1 MKKTFFRLAVLF
13 NTFLITTVLASCE
26 KAIIEDKKE
35 CNVIV
40 NISSSDF
47 NYEFEEDSSF
57 TRASDKTIFEAG
69 INRISLS
76 VFDSYGELVFKTS
89 KNESVDVDD
98 FSQISCS
105 LSPGDYSF
113 VVVAHK
119 ANGNEEDAADISATD
134 KATISTSKLLKTF
147 AVNQSVTVIADQSN
161 YVTIDLGKRIS
172 SQFTLKL
179 QDDQPEEVV
188 SCQIIMNP
196 AGTNTTDLLFNPSTG
211 LAYDSYL
218 FKNEFQRSVT
228 SNNSFRNN
236 TLALHC
242 LVTENPQNVD
252 IKINMKDANGSVV
265 KSRTLKN
272 VPMAP
277 HRVTRATGNF
287 FDSSTRSTF
296 LFDLEDD
303 PVYDITLQGE

>member
-47 NYEFEEDSSF
+47 NYEFEEDSSS

-105 LSPGDYSF
+105 LSPGEYSF

-147 AVNQSVTVIADQSN
+147 AVNQSVTIIADQAN

-172 SQFTLKL
+172 SQFILLL
-179 QDDQPEEVV
+179 QDDQPEEVAL
-188 SCQIIMNP
+188 CQIVVNP
-196 AGTNTTDLLFNPSTG
+196 AGTATTDFVFNPSTG
-211 LAYDSYL
+211 FAHDTYL
-218 FKNEFQRSVT
+218 FKNEFQRSIMYGD
-228 SNNSFRNN
+228 SFMNNQ
-236 TLALHC
+236 LGLHC
-242 LVTENPQNVD
+242 FVTENPQNVD
-252 IKINMKDANGSVV
+252 IQINMKDANGSVV

-303 PVYDITLQGE
+303 PVYNINLQGE

>member
-1 MKKTFFRLAVLF
+1 MKKTFFRLAVLL

-147 AVNQSVTVIADQSN
+147 AVNQSVTVIADQAN

-252 IKINMKDANGSVV
+252 IKIIMKDANGSVV

>member
-1 MKKTFFRLAVLF
+1 MKKTFFRLAVLL

-35 CNVIV
+35 GNVIV
-40 NISSSDF
+40 NITSSDI
-47 NYEFEEDSSF
+47 NYYFDEDISS
-57 TRASDKTIFEAG
+57 TRTSDKNIYEAG

-76 VFDSYGELVFKTS
+76 VFDSYGELAFKTS
-89 KNESVDVDD
+89 RNESVDVDD
-98 FSQISCS
+98 FGQIACS

-119 ANGNEEDAADISATD
+119 ANGNKEDAADISATD
-134 KATISTSKLLKTF
+134 KATISTAKLLKTF
-147 AVNQSVTVIADQSN
+147 AVNQSVTVIADQPN
-161 YVTIDLGKRIS
+161 FVTIDLGKRIS
-172 SQFTLKL
+172 SQFTLLLK
-179 QDDQPEEVV
+179 DDQPEEVV

-196 AGTNTTDLLFNPSTG
+196 AGSATTDLVFNPSTG

-218 FKNEFQRSVT
+218 FKNEFQRSAMK
-228 SNNSFRNN
+228 NNSFRNN
-236 TLALHC
+236 SLALHC
-242 LVTENPQNVD
+242 LVTENPQYVD
-252 IKINMKDANGSVV
+252 IQINMKDANGSVV